1 MAFVKNQTIYKSLN
15 LIRRALEETAAM
27 FRYALKRVVRSYRL
41 FIALTIGVFLAT
53 TFFTSTNVAA
63 DILSRDALDASVE
76 GIPYDFSVDSKRSNW
91 TLDDFGN
98 LESNLES
105 LEGVSTTTRSS
116 SITFLTNGTNANFTL
131 SGVELDSEFLAGMQ
145 LISGRS
151 PLGPN
156 ETYVVSGS
164 RNESLF
170 SLDQVVEVNV
180 TVSRGILPPYIIE
193 RNLTIAG
200 LVSLPDDLRR
210 AILPNPLG
218 GLFGLIASMGGGG
231 AIGFTLDTSFNYMIA
246 DWNMVFESILNEAEA
261 VDPHMNVD
269 IRNIVHL
276 QIDRAQY
283 LDPYDVATSL
293 TRIQNLGEVI
303 STRTS
308 VYDANV
314 ISNLQFPLMFYQFT
328 QLGMSA
334 QFLSLSLPIF
344 LLAYFVGTMVSDVGY
359 NFRRREIGLL
369 LTKGYQ
375 RHTIRRMFL
384 VEGVLVGGLAGGV
397 SIFVGT
403 WAAYYVL
410 GVTNVDIISGV
421 LINIISVILSI
432 ILGMFLGLFS
442 VWRPAGRA
450 SKLEILDALKQYI
463 FVEETSEY
471 KRLLPTVSLIL
482 GTYKMIV
489 WILGI
494 DVSAFFTTIPT
505 GNFVI
510 VIAIGAWLVVDQI
523 LNSIGPL
530 LFLYGATRVFMRG
543 SLRFQEAVVNA
554 GRRFFGAF
562 GNLATRNV
570 KRNPSRTASL
580 VFIIALIVSYGIF
593 ATGSLYSQY
602 DYTERT
608 AQYDVGADVRLQL
621 NPGSNVTEILSTV
634 QSYAFVLGATPEYYL
649 DLRVGDVSIETRGV
663 RPSEWLDI
671 GYWESQWAIDD
682 FREMI
687 SNLDDD
693 EIILSRDVAQHLELE
708 VGDSIFVA
716 GPFGFGT
723 SELTIAGLI
732 GYQTAVEFIFGGVT
746 FATGGEYLSY
756 VSEGFLND
764 SLLLLTST
772 ANILVDTSEGINGT
786 ILQEQLAT
794 DISEVSASYSVT
806 SEIADYNNSALRSGT
821 IRIQWMAITFA
832 ILLAIVGTGLVV
844 ILTLR
849 EKDAEIALLSV
860 RGFSKL
866 QLFKTLLAEVLVTIV
881 FALLMGL
888 FVGYVENLGQVSQ
901 LNQNQ
906 SGLIRYQIFL
916 GGAAGNTILILLG
929 VVLLAA
935 IIPVWWASRRA
946 ETKVILLRS

>member
-1 MAFVKNQTIYKSLN
+1 
-15 LIRRALEETAAM
+15 M
-27 FRYALKRVVRSYRL
+27 FRYALKRVARSYRL

-76 GIPYDFSVDSKRSNW
+76 GIPYDFSIDSRRSNW
-91 TLDDFGN
+91 TVDDFGN
-98 LESNLES
+98 LEDDLIA
-105 LEGVSTTTRSS
+105 LEGVSTTTRST
-116 SITFLTNGTNANFTL
+116 SITLLTNGTNANFTL
-131 SGVELDSEFLAGMQ
+131 AGIEFDSEFSAGMR

-151 PLGPN
+151 SLGPN
-156 ETYVVSGS
+156 ETYIVSGS

-170 SLDQVVEVNV
+170 TLDQVIEVNV
-180 TVSRGILPPYIIE
+180 TVARGILPPYILE
-193 RNLTIAG
+193 RNLTVAG
-200 LVSLPDDLRR
+200 LVTLPDDLRK
-210 AILPNPLG
+210 AILPNPLV
-218 GLFGLIASMGGGG
+218 GLFGIIASIGEGG
-231 AIGFTLDTSFNYMIA
+231 AIGFTIDTTYNYMIT
-246 DWNMVFESILNEAEA
+246 DWDMVFSSILNEAEA
-261 VDPHMNVD
+261 VASHTHVD
-269 IRNIVHL
+269 IRNIIHL

-283 LDPYDVATSL
+283 LDPYDVTTSL
-293 TRIQNLGEVI
+293 TRIQSLEEVI

-384 VEGVLVGGLAGGV
+384 VEGALVGGLAGGV
-397 SIFVGT
+397 SIFIGT

-421 LINIISVILSI
+421 MLNIISVILSI

-450 SKLEILDALKQYI
+450 SKLEIIDALKQYI

-489 WILGI
+489 WLLGI
-494 DVSAFFTTIPT
+494 DVQALFTTIPS
-505 GNFVI
+505 GNFII
-510 VIAIGAWLVVDQI
+510 VIAIGAWLVVDGI
-523 LNSIGPL
+523 LNAIGPL

-543 SLRFQEAVVNA
+543 SLRFQETVVNA

-593 ATGSLYSQY
+593 ATGSLHSQY
-602 DYTERT
+602 DNTERT
-608 AQYDVGADVRLQL
+608 ARYDVGADVRLQL
-621 NPGSNVTEILSTV
+621 NPSTNVTEILTTV
-634 QSYAFVLGATPEYYL
+634 ENYDDSIAGVTPEYYL
-649 DLRVGDVSIETRGV
+649 DLNVGAVSIETRGI
-663 RPSEWLDI
+663 RPDEWLDI
-671 GYWESQWAIDD
+671 GFWEPQWAVSD
-682 FREMI
+682 FGDMI
-687 SNLDDD
+687 SNLEDD
-693 EIILSRDVAQHLELE
+693 EIILSRDVALRLELE
-708 VGDSIFVA
+708 LGDSIFVQ
-716 GPFGFGT
+716 GPFGT
-723 SELTIAGLI
+723 STYELTIVGVI
-732 GYQTAVEFIFGGVT
+732 GYVTLVEVVFGGIT
-746 FATGGEYLSY
+746 IATGGNYISY
-756 VSEGFLND
+756 VSEGFLN
-764 SLLLLTST
+764 SSMLLLTST
-772 ANILVDTSEGINGT
+772 ANILVDTTEGTNGT
-786 ILQEQLAT
+786 LLQEQLAT

-806 SEIADYNNSALRSGT
+806 SELADYNSSPLRSGT
-821 IRIQWMAITFA
+821 IKIQWMAISFA
-832 ILLAIVGTGLVV
+832 ILLAVVGTTLVV

-860 RGFSKL
+860 RGFGRW

-906 SGLIRYQIFL
+906 AGLVRYQIVL
-916 GGAAGNTILILLG
+916 GGAAGTTILILLG

-946 ETKVILLRS
+946 ENKVILLRS

>member
-1 MAFVKNQTIYKSLN
+1 MQEV
-15 LIRRALEETAAM
+15 EAAM
-27 FRYALKRVVRSYRL
+27 FRYALKRVARSYRL

-76 GIPYDFSVDSKRSNW
+76 GIPYDFSIDSRRSNW
-91 TLDDFGN
+91 TVDDFGN
-98 LESNLES
+98 LEDDLIS
-105 LEGVSTTTRSS
+105 LEGVSTTTRST

-131 SGVELDSEFLAGMQ
+131 AGIELDSEFSAGMR

-151 PLGPN
+151 SLGPN
-156 ETYVVSGS
+156 ETYIVSGS

-170 SLDQVVEVNV
+170 TLDQVIKINV
-180 TVSRGILPPYIIE
+180 TVSRGILPPYIME
-193 RNLTIAG
+193 RNLTVAG
-200 LVSLPDDLRR
+200 LVTLPEDLRR
-210 AILPNPLG
+210 AIVPNPLG
-218 GLFGLIASMGGGG
+218 GLFGLIASLGQGG
-231 AIGFTLDTSFNYMIA
+231 AIGFTLDTSYNYMIT
-246 DWNMVFESILNEAEA
+246 DWNMVFSSILDEAEA
-261 VDPHMNVD
+261 VGSHTGVD
-269 IRNIVHL
+269 VRNIIHL
-276 QIDRAQY
+276 QIDRTQY

-293 TRIQNLGEVI
+293 TRIESLEEII

-308 VYDANV
+308 VYEANV

-344 LLAYFVGTMVSDVGY
+344 LLAYFVGTLVSDAGY

-384 VEGVLVGGLAGGV
+384 VEGALVGGLAGGI

-410 GVTNVDIISGV
+410 GVTNVDLLSGV
-421 LINIISVILSI
+421 LINIISVTLSI

-471 KRLLPTVSLIL
+471 KRLLPTISLIL

-494 DVSAFFTTIPT
+494 DVAALFTTIPT
-505 GNFVI
+505 GNFFIVI
-510 VIAIGAWLVVDQI
+510 VIGAWLAVDGI

-530 LFLYGATRVFMRG
+530 LFLYGATKVFMQG
-543 SLRFQEAVVNA
+543 SLRFQETVVNA
-554 GRRFFGAF
+554 GKRFFGAF

-602 DYTERT
+602 DYTERK
-608 AQYDVGADVRLQL
+608 AQYDVGADLRLQL
-621 NPGSNVTEILSTV
+621 NPGANVTDILSTV
-634 QSYAFVLGATPEYYL
+634 KSYSSVDSATPEYYL
-649 DLRVGDVSIETRGV
+649 DLSVGAVSIETRGV
-663 RPSEWLDI
+663 RPDEWLDI
-671 GYWESQWAIDD
+671 GFWEAQWAVGD

-687 SNLDDD
+687 SNLDDN
-693 EIILSRDVAQHLELE
+693 EIILSRDLAQHLELD

-716 GPFGFGT
+716 GPFGSGT
-723 SELTIAGLI
+723 YELTIVGVI
-732 GYQTAVEFIFGGVT
+732 GYQTAVEFIFGGVS

-756 VSEGFLND
+756 VSEGFLNE
-764 SLLLLTST
+764 SHLLLTST
-772 ANILVDTSEGINGT
+772 ANILVDTTEGTNGT
-786 ILQEQLAT
+786 ILQEQLAS
-794 DISEVSASYSVT
+794 DISDVYASYSVT
-806 SEIADYNNSALRSGT
+806 SEIADYNSSALRSGT
-821 IRIQWMAITFA
+821 IKIQWMAIMFA

-860 RGFSKL
+860 RGFNKW
-866 QLFKTLLAEVLVTIV
+866 QLLKTLLAEVLVTIV

-946 ETKVILLRS
+946 ETKVIVLRS